1 MCTLSVHMKD
11 FFQNYFRQGYRN
23 FLENLM
29 FDFFFLSRNRLGGTV
44 SYPESRPTRVTRSK
58 VEGKE
63 EAANEKSN
71 EEEEPK
77 VKPEEEKQSETK
89 TETTKVN
96 SPEAAPAGPSNRLM
110 RKKEERKKFIMK
122 RVVRVRKGE

>member
-1 MCTLSVHMKD
+1 MARKKARVAKLSSIRPK
-11 FFQNYFRQGYRN
+11 QK
-23 FLENLM
+23 
-29 FDFFFLSRNRLGGTV
+29 LSRILQRLGGTV

-71 EEEEPK
+71 EEEDPK
-77 VKPEEEKQSETK
+77 VKPDEEKQSETK
-89 TETTKVN
+89 TETTKGN
-96 SPEAAPAGPSNRLM
+96 SPEAAPAGPSNRLI

-122 RVVRVRKGE
+122 RVVRVRKG